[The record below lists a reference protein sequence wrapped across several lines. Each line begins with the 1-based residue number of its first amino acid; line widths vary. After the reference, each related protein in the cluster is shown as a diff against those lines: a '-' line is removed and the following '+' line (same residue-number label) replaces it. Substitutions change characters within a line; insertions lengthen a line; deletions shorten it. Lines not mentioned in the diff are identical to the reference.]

1 MPEKSAILA
10 PFRLPQAFARATMK
24 NNLKLQISGTDR
36 VGMVA
41 NIATVMSDQGANI
54 ISMEVEVVGKR
65 AIVYLEAQISPP
77 CDMEPLL
84 AGLRTIT
91 SLKQI
96 AVIHTLPLEKRE
108 KRFQVVLDSISDGI
122 LAVDED
128 GKVTIVNRVAQEMLD
143 SPPGGLMGRDL
154 KELKLAGTGILD
166 CLSGPGYRQV
176 NRDLITERGRFQFLA
191 TGKPIRDSRDRI
203 VGAVEILKE
212 LREIKEMANAVS
224 QPLQVTFRE
233 IVGSSPALRDVIS
246 IAKKLS
252 RTDPVVSLRGE
263 SGTGK
268 ELFASAIHAESGRPG
283 PFVPINCAA
292 LPETL
297 LESELFGYVGG
308 AFTGARREGKPGL
321 FEIAQDGTLF
331 LDEIAEIP
339 LTLQAKMLRV
349 LQERRVRRIGGTR
362 EVPVNVRIITAT
374 NKNLERMMDQG
385 LFREDLYY
393 RINVFQ
399 IQIPALRERI
409 EDLAALAEHFLF
421 HLNSTLGKTAQSLGA
436 GALQKLSGHRWPGN
450 IRELRSVIERA
461 SILSPG
467 ELIEADYIL
476 FGSGA
481 APPPVG
487 ASGRPLHAPP
497 ETLPQQVDGFERQIL
512 AQRLQSSGSIR
523 EAARSLGVSHT
534 TLLNKIK
541 KHGLQLER

>member
-1 MPEKSAILA
+1 LENHLA
-10 PFRLPQAFARATMK
+10 FPKVTMK
-24 NNLKLQISGTDR
+24 NNLKLQIEGTDR

-41 NIATVMSDQGANI
+41 NIATVMSDGGANI
-54 ISMEVEVVGKR
+54 ISMEVEVVGNR

-77 CDMEPLL
+77 FDMEPLL

-91 SLKQI
+91 GLKEV
-96 AVIHTLPLEKRE
+96 AVIHTLPLETRE

-122 LAVDED
+122 LAVDEE

-154 KELKLAGTGILD
+154 KGSHLSGTGILE
-166 CLSGPGYRQV
+166 CLSGRGYRQV

-191 TGKPIRDSRDRI
+191 TGKPIRDSRERI

-212 LREIKEMANAVS
+212 LREIKETANAVS

-233 IVGSSPALRDVIS
+233 IIGNSPALKDVIS
-246 IAKKLS
+246 IARKLA

-292 LPETL
+292 LPESL

-399 IQIPALRERI
+399 IQIPALRDRI

-421 HLNSTLGKTAQSLGA
+421 HLNSTLGKTAQSLSSA
-436 GALQKLSGHRWPGN
+436 SLQKLAGHHWPGN
-450 IRELRSVIERA
+450 IRELRNVIERA

-467 ELIEADYIL
+467 EQIEAEYVL

-481 APPPVG
+481 APAIAG
-487 ASGRPLHAPP
+487 ASGRPASEIAG
-497 ETLPQQVDGFERQIL
+497 ETLPQQVDSFEKQIL
-512 AQRLQSSGSIR
+512 AQRLQASGSIR

-541 KHGLQLER
+541 KHGLQLEP

>member
-1 MPEKSAILA
+1 
-10 PFRLPQAFARATMK
+10 MK
-24 NNLKLQISGTDR
+24 NSVKLQITGTDR

-41 NIATVMSDQGANI
+41 NIATAMSDQGASI
-54 ISMEVEVVGKR
+54 ISMEVEVVGR
-65 AIVYLEAQISPP
+65 SAIVYLEARWEPP
-77 CDMEPLL
+77 CDLEPLL
-84 AGLRTIT
+84 ASLRGVPKLTQVT
-91 SLKQI
+91 VI
-96 AVIHTLPLEKRE
+96 ATLPLEKRE
-108 KRFQVVLDSISDGI
+108 KRLQIVLDNISDGI

-128 GKVTIVNRVAQEMLD
+128 GKITIANRVAREMLG
-143 SPPGGLMGRDL
+143 SPEEEIIGRDL
-154 KELKLAGTGILD
+154 EQLNLPGTGILG

-191 TGKPIRDSRDRI
+191 TGKPITDSVGRV
-203 VGAVEILKE
+203 VGAVEILKG
-212 LREIKEMANAVS
+212 LREIQEMAHAVS

-233 IVGSSPALRDVIS
+233 IIGDSPALKEVIS
-246 IAKKLS
+246 IATKLA

-283 PFVPINCAA
+283 PFVPVNCAA

-297 LESELFGYVGG
+297 LESELFGYAGG
-308 AFTGARREGKPGL
+308 AFTGAKRQGKPGL

-339 LTLQAKMLRV
+339 LTLQAKLLRV

-399 IQIPALRERI
+399 IQIPALRERK

-421 HLNSTLGKTAQSLGA
+421 HLNSTLGKTAQRLSPA
-436 GALQKLSGHRWPGN
+436 ALSKLAAHRWPGN
-450 IRELRSVIERA
+450 IRELRNVIERA

-467 ELIEADYIL
+467 EVIEAHQVQFNAAAAQGPAADPERAQP
-476 FGSGA
+476 GGA
-481 APPPVG
+481 DG
-487 ASGRPLHAPP
+487 LN
-497 ETLPQQVDGFERQIL
+497 EQVDAFERQL
-512 AQRLQSSGSIR
+512 VAQRLQQAASIR

-541 KHGLQLER
+541 KHALRLER

>member
-1 MPEKSAILA
+1 
-10 PFRLPQAFARATMK
+10 MK
-24 NNLKLQISGTDR
+24 NNVKLQIAGTDR

-41 NIATVMSDQGANI
+41 NIATVMSDGGANI
-54 ISMEVEVVGKR
+54 ISMEVEVLERR
-65 AIVYLEAQISPP
+65 AIVYLEAQISAPF
-77 CDMEPLL
+77 DMEPLL
-84 AGLRTIT
+84 AGLRTIPG
-91 SLKQI
+91 LNRI

-108 KRFQVVLDSISDGI
+108 RRFQIVLDSISDGI
-122 LAVDED
+122 LAVDEE

-143 SPPGGLMGRDL
+143 SPAGGLIGRDL
-154 KELKLAGTGILD
+154 KELNLAGTAILD
-166 CLSGPGYRQV
+166 CLTGPGYRQV

-233 IVGSSPALRDVIS
+233 IVGTSPALRDVIS
-246 IAKKLS
+246 IAKKLA

-283 PFVPINCAA
+283 PFVPVNCAA

-308 AFTGARREGKPGL
+308 AFTGAKREGKPGL

-421 HLNSTLGKTAQSLGA
+421 HLNSTLGKTAQSLSA
-436 GALQKLSGHRWPGN
+436 ASLQKLAGHRWPGN
-450 IRELRSVIERA
+450 IRELRNVIERA

-481 APPPVG
+481 VPAPAG
-487 ASGRPLHAPP
+487 ATARAACEPAKES
-497 ETLPQQVDGFERQIL
+497 LPQQVDSFERQIL
-512 AQRLQSSGSIR
+512 SQRLQASGSIR

-541 KHGLQLER
+541 KHGLSLER

>member
-1 MPEKSAILA
+1 
-10 PFRLPQAFARATMK
+10 MK
-24 NNLKLQISGTDR
+24 TSVKLQIAGTDR

-41 NIATVMSDQGANI
+41 NITTYMSERGANI
-54 ISMEVEVVGKR
+54 ISMEVEVVGNR
-65 AIVYLEAQISPP
+65 AIVYLEARVSPP
-77 CDMEPLL
+77 LDLEALL
-84 AGLRTIT
+84 AGLHTIP
-91 SLKQI
+91 SLRQV
-96 AVIHTLPLEKRE
+96 AQVHMLPLEKRE
-108 KRFQVVLDSISDGI
+108 KRVQIVLDNISDGI

-128 GKVTIVNRVAQEMLD
+128 GKVTMANRVAREMLGT
-143 SPPGGLMGRDL
+143 PEEGMIGRDL
-154 KELKLAGTGILD
+154 KELNLSGTGILD
-166 CLSGPGYRQV
+166 CLSGPGYRQL

-191 TGKPIRDSRDRI
+191 TGKPIRDSRGRV

-212 LREIKEMANAVS
+212 LREIKEMAHAVS

-233 IVGSSPALRDVIS
+233 IIGSSRAITDVVS
-246 IAKKLS
+246 IAKKLA

-283 PFVPINCAA
+283 PLVPINCAA

-297 LESELFGYVGG
+297 LESELFGYAGG

-349 LQERRVRRIGGTR
+349 LQERRVRRIGGSR

-409 EDLAALAEHFLF
+409 EDLAVLAEHFLF
-421 HLNSTLGKTAQSLGA
+421 HLNSTLGKTAQSLTQA
-436 GALQKLSGHRWPGN
+436 ALQKLAGHRWPGN
-450 IRELRSVIERA
+450 IRELRNVIERA

-467 ELIEADYIL
+467 EVIDAEHVVFSA
-476 FGSGA
+476 GA
-481 APPPVG
+481 TPAL
-487 ASGRPLHAPP
+487 AAAAGRSDEGQATESLG
-497 ETLPQQVDGFERQIL
+497 QQVDNFERQII
-512 AQRLQSSGSIR
+512 AQKLKDSGSIR
-523 EAARSLGVSHT
+523 GAARSLGVSHT
-534 TLLNKIK
+534 TLLNKIRK
-541 KHGLQLER
+541 YGLQVER